1 MKKSIFK
8 ASFEES
14 KRIINSQKFID
25 SLKENN
31 PMNRSLLNRLFTFF
45 IAGGMIF
52 SVAAS
57 LLFGMPSVLS
67 ADAENIRYLS
77 PASAYL
83 MGIIGRKLFLPNV
96 IAFGVSAVFSFFT
109 ALFPRSN
116 LAKQSFIGFPFF
128 VGLIYCALVVSS
140 YLSSAAAFDRYGTA
154 GLLLQVVIGIFLM
167 LVILYQGYR
176 KTKSILYSE
185 EYKPLLSAKRL
196 LLIVG
201 GVSLL
206 LLLLSGSVFQGL
218 ETDLNRH
225 WYSYPLGLV
234 QLLAFVVSGYGFWF
248 ITDFFLF
255 QSYYLV
261 KYSREYQ
268 SYLEIPDEEWY
279 RNGRKKKR
287 KEEKRRKKAA
297 KKNSRSS

>member
-14 KRIINSQKFID
+14 KRIIKPDVLIGN
-25 SLKENN
+25 LKENN
-31 PMNRSLLNRLFTFF
+31 SMNWSLLNRLFTFF
-45 IAGGMIF
+45 IAGGMSFALI
-52 SVAAS
+52 AS
-57 LLFGMPSVLS
+57 LLFGMPFILS

-77 PASAYL
+77 PASARL
-83 MGIIGRKLFLPNV
+83 VGALGQAFFLPN
-96 IAFGVSAVFSFFT
+96 ITVFAITIIPSLNV
-109 ALFPRSN
+109 LFPPSN
-116 LAKQSFIGFPFF
+116 LAKQRLIGFPLFL
-128 VGLIYCALVVSS
+128 GLGYCTLVLASC
-140 YLSSAAAFDRYGTA
+140 LSSAAAFDRYGTA
-154 GLLLQVVIGIFLM
+154 GLLLQVAVGLVLM
-167 LVILYQGYR
+167 VLILYQGWR
-176 KTKSILYSE
+176 RTKAVLYSE
-185 EYKPLLSAKRL
+185 EYEPLLSAKRL

-201 GVSLL
+201 AISLF

-287 KEEKRRKKAA
+287 REERRQKK
-297 KKNSRSS
+297 K

>member
-14 KRIINSQKFID
+14 KRIIKPDVLIGN
-25 SLKENN
+25 LKENN
-31 PMNRSLLNRLFTFF
+31 SMNWSLLNRLFTFF
-45 IAGGMIF
+45 VAGSIMILGM
-52 SVAAS
+52 AG
-57 LLFGMPSVLS
+57 LLFGMPLGIG
-67 ADAENIRYLS
+67 EHPETIRYLS
-77 PASAYL
+77 PASGRL
-83 MGIIGRKLFLPNV
+83 MGALGQVFLLPN
-96 IAFGVSAVFSFFT
+96 AVALSIIFLIFFFT
-109 ALFPRSN
+109 ALFPRSD
-116 LAKQSFIGFPFF
+116 LAKQRLIGLPFLA
-128 VGLIYCALVVSS
+128 GLIYCTLIITT
-140 YLSSAAAFDRYGTA
+140 YLSSAIAFDRYGTA
-154 GLLLQVVIGIFLM
+154 GLLLQVTVGLVLM
-167 LVILYQGYR
+167 VVILYQGWR
-176 KTKSILYSE
+176 RTKAVLYSE
-185 EYKPLLSAKRL
+185 EYEPLLSAKRL

-201 GVSLL
+201 AISLF

-234 QLLAFVVSGYGFWF
+234 QLLAFVVFGYGFWF

-287 KEEKRRKKAA
+287 REERRQKKAA
-297 KKNSRSS
+297 GSDKS